1 MKTIAGNFALEFSRR
16 LRSLLSQK
24 DINGVKLA
32 EICSV
37 NKSTAYGWI
46 NGEGFPKNDKLQ
58 IIADFF
64 GVSVNYLLGKD
75 EDTRESNCFTF
86 PISINTLEEAKSFL
100 KLLNLYDCKEIAL
113 YNKSEEDVI
122 NIAKTLHFILIA
134 SSKL

>member
-58 IIADFF
+58 IIADYF

-113 YNKSEEDVI
+113 YNKSEEDII
-122 NIAKTLHFILIA
+122 NLAKTLHFILIT